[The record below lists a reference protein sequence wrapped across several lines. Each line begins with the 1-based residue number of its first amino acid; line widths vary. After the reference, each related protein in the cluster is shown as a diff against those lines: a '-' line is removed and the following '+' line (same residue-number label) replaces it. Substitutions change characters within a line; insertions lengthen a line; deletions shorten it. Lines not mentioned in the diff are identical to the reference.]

1 MKCRLSYELDDMHCT
16 NIGRLS
22 LQTHYAFVDNVQ
34 PCGLPCT
41 CTCTCTS
48 LSVFC
53 CGSNDFFCQG
63 KKKAHTHTSCQVN
76 WAGRVLYTFVM
87 LLFQFWFHAHVN
99 GWHAR
104 LRITL
109 FVTKEF
115 MKLLLCHA
123 AAQLS
128 NFQALTWSVCRAGE
142 AGFWRYFD
150 PRKKPVRFLR
160 CCHCSGRNLALQ
172 SYCAVN
178 FGVCAFVLFI
188 KKCAWVSR
196 NTGRW
201 FVNIVKKQ
209 FTLLTAH
216 TTNSINCDLLCRST
230 KQHVNSP
237 AVFELS
243 PYLQ

>member
-1 MKCRLSYELDDMHCT
+1 MYSLVVCRALVLALVL
-16 NIGRLS
+16 LS
-22 LQTHYAFVDNVQ
+22 LSFVVVPMISFARERRKRSRIPHANSAE
-34 PCGLPCT
+34 L
-41 CTCTCTS
+41 
-48 LSVFC
+48 
-53 CGSNDFFCQG
+53 G
-63 KKKAHTHTSCQVN
+63 K
-76 WAGRVLYTFVM
+76 VLYTFVM

-142 AGFWRYFD
+142 ARFWQYFD

-237 AVFELS
+237 AVF
-243 PYLQ
+243 